1 MHTRNILF
9 LSLIL
14 MVIYTAG
21 YAHNET
27 GSPIRI
33 IRILL
38 VCRRLKP
45 KRQTVITNLHLLDK
59 PESPA

>member
-14 MVIYTAG
+14 MFVYTAG

-27 GSPIRI
+27 GSSNNHNTDTTGFAAGGDQSA
-33 IRILL
+33 
-38 VCRRLKP
+38 K
-45 KRQTVITNLHLLDK
+45 Q
-59 PESPA
+59 